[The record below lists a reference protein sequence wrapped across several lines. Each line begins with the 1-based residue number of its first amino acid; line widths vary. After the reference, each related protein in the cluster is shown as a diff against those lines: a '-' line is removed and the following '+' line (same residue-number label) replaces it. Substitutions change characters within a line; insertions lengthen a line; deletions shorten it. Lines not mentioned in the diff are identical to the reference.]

1 MRIVAATLLAPL
13 VVPACFRA
21 VLPFYVQGPVDV
33 AAPLLPGMLGVILWA
48 AYLVTLLVG
57 VPAWVAISSSRRLG
71 LATTILCG
79 AGLGALA
86 GLAAQLTTVPGWP
99 LGLLLWS
106 GGLGG
111 GLAAGIFQ
119 LVAGPLPNRVLPA
132 NSSGA

>member
-1 MRIVAATLLAPL
+1 MRVVAATLLAPL
-13 VVPACFRA
+13 VVPVCFRA
-21 VLPFYVQGPVDV
+21 VLPFYVQGPVGT

-57 VPAWVAISSSRRLG
+57 VPAWVAINSSRRLG

-79 AGLGALA
+79 AGLGAFA
-86 GLAAQLTTVPGWP
+86 GLAAQLATVQEWP

-119 LVAGPLPNRVLPA
+119 LIAGPLPNLVLPA